1 MKRIIFLTLSF
12 LSIKAFSQNEAINY
26 TLQQCVETAIKN
38 NFDVKRSE
46 FAVQTSEAN
55 LLQARAQQLPFSSAN
70 ISHGINQ
77 GRNIDPFTNSYVTQE
92 ITFANYNLNANAVLW
107 NGGSIRNNIAQNRLS
122 TEASKMELQQAKDN
136 LTINVILAY
145 LSVLNLQEQLRLAQ
159 QQASVSTQQVQ
170 RLDMLN
176 KNGAISPSQLYD
188 LKGQLA
194 NDELN
199 AISISNNLETAKLN
213 LAQLMN
219 VPYTKNMQLAAV
231 DTNTLPENLGTGSEA
246 IYSLAQQQLAV
257 AKAASLRVE
266 SAKKNVLSIKGERL
280 PTFFINGNL
289 GTNYSS
295 AASTATLVSSTDVP
309 TSDYVFVGTTKT
321 PVYTTERKFSS
332 QKIGYTN
339 QWTNNFNS
347 SLSLGLRIPIL
358 NAAQTKTRLKIANIL
373 AEQAAYQQQTTNI
386 QLKQAIDQAGINL
399 STANERLQKLRQQVA
414 DFAESFRA
422 AEIRFNAGV
431 GTTVDY
437 LLAKNNLDR
446 ANGNLIAAKYD
457 FLLRSKVLDFY
468 SGQLKL

>member
-12 LSIKAFSQNEAINY
+12 LSIKSFSQNEVANY

-145 LSVLNLQEQLRLAQ
+145 LSVLNLQEQLKLAQ

-170 RLDMLN
+170 RLDVLN
-176 KNGAISPSQLYD
+176 KNGAIAPSQLYD

-199 AISISNNLETAKLN
+199 AITIANNLETAKLN

-231 DTNTLPENLGTGSEA
+231 DTNTLPEKLTTGSEA
-246 IYSLAQQQLAV
+246 IYSLAQQQLAI

-295 AASTATLVSSTDVP
+295 AASTATLISSTDVP

-321 PVYTTERKFSS
+321 PVYTTERKFNS
-332 QKIGYTN
+332 QKIGYAS
-339 QWTNNFNS
+339 QWSNNFNS

-373 AEQAAYQQQTTNI
+373 AEQATYQQQTTNI
-386 QLKQAIDQAGINL
+386 QLKQAIDQASINL
-399 STANERLQKLRQQVA
+399 NTANERLQKLKQQVA